1 MYREY
6 DFKNEDNKR
15 FINVKRKK
23 DRNKNINFE
32 QIKKNNYICVEIP
45 GKIKKRSN
53 GLSAVE
59 SLGGLNKIT
68 ELFKYDEN
76 IYNKN
81 GYENE
86 GHSLILRI
94 NNNDIFSSFVSSNC
108 TKVNNILIK
117 IKKTKKNRYKI
128 EFIGFVKY
136 LYYFD
141 NMSDFYYIPTFYN
154 RHNYSTNYIHYL
166 TKDEKEKSTK
176 SKDNKNENENN
187 KRIFPD
193 SYFDHFF
200 PNNFNLNTECKNKDF
215 FPNQINGTH
224 YPWNNS
230 ICLNK
235 NKNIQ
240 NIENNYYIN
249 EGMCVS
255 DNANLNNIQNINQ
268 TINETFK
275 PVNNNGEKIDTIFEN
290 PILTNVKE
298 NSIVDS
304 LPLNSS
310 TFIFYPNQLSSFHCS
325 TFAGFDKN
333 NELDKYFSDKEKKE
347 LYKNILNYKDALNMF
362 DDKTDFNFSSEESE
376 GYELQSCI
384 HSKSTIPYDFKKYKS
399 QKISKYIREYKYIIS
414 KFTEPFD
421 SKNEIKNE
429 DLENFIKKLI
439 INKNEK
445 EHDLPN
451 KSVSLRFASENI
463 ENEKD
468 LENKNSDKIEMEKND
483 KLNIENN
490 ILYNNK
496 YMDQNIS
503 NGSSDSIEIRKE
515 AKENYNRNNSSD
527 DMNKIIVS
535 KKTVHCNPI
544 ANFNDPVYPII
555 PYESAL
561 KKYVS
566 VELYNRVKCLFDIR
580 PIWSKEVLVEHLENV
595 TTYCLKSCFSK
606 ICFYFANGPWRRT
619 YCRYG
624 YDPRNDP
631 SSYIYQ
637 TIDFRDNYYRDIN
650 TKNIEEMNKPIIKKK
665 NILDQTITN
674 IIKNI
679 NEGDTKFSNISDN
692 NYFYINKENVIK
704 IKRENFTNSDL
715 NIYGNEI
722 PNMVTHS
729 ESNLIQDNFKTSV
742 NTDNNNIKLNT
753 TKNIEPNNS
762 TLHIKISHEEDEE
775 INEIFKFLKRS
786 NSFHFRK
793 KFSSEIHFCVSPL
806 KLSTIYQYIDI
817 FDNNV
822 LNYLS
827 SIKTQDVCTKDNGW
841 ISNKDITK
849 IRDILFVK
857 SMTLRQAH
865 TK

>member
-1 MYREY
+1 MYSEY
-6 DFKNEDNKR
+6 DIKNENNKC
-15 FINVKRKK
+15 FVDIKRKK

-32 QIKKNNYICVEIP
+32 KIKKSNYICVEIP
-45 GKIKKRSN
+45 GKVKKGSN

-68 ELFKYDEN
+68 ELFKHDE
-76 IYNKN
+76 N

-86 GHSLILRI
+86 GQSLILRI

-128 EFIGFVKY
+128 EFMGFVKY

-141 NMSDFYYIPTFYN
+141 GMSDFYYIPSFYN

-166 TKDEKEKSTK
+166 TKDEKEKSKK
-176 SKDNKNENENN
+176 SKDNKNGNENS
-187 KRIFPD
+187 KHMFPD
-193 SYFDHFF
+193 SYFDYFF
-200 PNNFNLNTECKNKDF
+200 PNNFNLTTDGKNDL
-215 FPNQINGTH
+215 FPNQLNGVN

-230 ICLNK
+230 VCLDK
-235 NKNIQ
+235 
-240 NIENNYYIN
+240 
-249 EGMCVS
+249 S
-255 DNANLNNIQNINQ
+255 Q
-268 TINETFK
+268 TIN
-275 PVNNNGEKIDTIFEN
+275 
-290 PILTNVKE
+290 
-298 NSIVDS
+298 
-304 LPLNSS
+304 
-310 TFIFYPNQLSSFHCS
+310 
-325 TFAGFDKN
+325 DKN
-333 NELDKYFSDKEKKE
+333 NAENGSGEQIDTTFEGPIVADGKETKIAGPANHNLHPHILGPDPLYNPPFSNFKHFDKDLSLKTFNENKELDEYFSDKEKKE
-347 LYKNILNYKDALNMF
+347 LYKNILNYKDASNMF
-362 DDKTDFNFSSEESE
+362 DDKNDFNFSSDESE

-399 QKISKYIREYKYIIS
+399 QKISKYIREYKYLIS

-445 EHDLPN
+445 DHDLPSQSAQFQFAAE
-451 KSVSLRFASENI
+451 SVEK
-463 ENEKD
+463 EKD
-468 LENKNSDKIEMEKND
+468 LEKRSDKLHI
-483 KLNIENN
+483 NN
-490 ILYNNK
+490 NLLYNDK
-496 YMDQNIS
+496 YMDQNIF
-503 NGSSDSIEIRKE
+503 NDSSDSNEIRKG
-515 AKENYNRNNSSD
+515 KENDNQNDNQNDSSD
-527 DMNKIIVS
+527 GMNKIIVS

-544 ANFNDPVYPII
+544 ANFNDPIYPTI

-566 VELYNRVKCLFDIR
+566 DELYNRVKCLFDIR

-606 ICFYFANGPWRRT
+606 VCFYFANGPWRRT

-679 NEGDTKFSNISDN
+679 NEGNTNFSNFSNFSSDN
-692 NYFYINKENVIK
+692 YSYTNKESIIR
-704 IKRENFTNSDL
+704 IKRENIGNSDF
-715 NIYGNEI
+715 NNYENETS
-722 PNMVTHS
+722 NMGPLST
-729 ESNLIQDNFKTSV
+729 SNAVQDNFKTSV
-742 NTDNNNIKLNT
+742 NTPKNK
-753 TKNIEPNNS
+753 KNIEPNNNN
-762 TLHIKISHEEDEE
+762 LHIKFSHEEDEE
-775 INEIFKFLKRS
+775 INEILKFLKGS
-786 NSFHFRK
+786 NSFHLRK

-841 ISNKDITK
+841 ISNKDIAN

>member
-1 MYREY
+1 MYSEY
-6 DFKNEDNKR
+6 DTKNEDNKC
-15 FINVKRKK
+15 FVDVKRKK
-23 DRNKNINFE
+23 DRNKRINFE
-32 QIKKNNYICVEIP
+32 QVKKSNYICVEIP
-45 GKIKKRSN
+45 GKIKKGSS

-68 ELFKYDEN
+68 ELFKHDE
-76 IYNKN
+76 N

-86 GHSLILRI
+86 GESLILRI

-117 IKKTKKNRYKI
+117 IKKTKKNKYKI
-128 EFIGFVKY
+128 EFMGFVKY

-141 NMSDFYYIPTFYN
+141 SMSDFYYIPSFYN

-166 TKDEKEKSTK
+166 TKDEKEKSKK
-176 SKDNKNENENN
+176 SKDNKNEQENN
-187 KRIFPD
+187 KHTFPD
-193 SYFDHFF
+193 SYFDYFF
-200 PNNFNLNTECKNKDF
+200 PNNFNLTTECKNDF
-215 FPNQINGTH
+215 FPNQHNGVH

-230 ICLNK
+230 ICLDK
-235 NKNIQ
+235 NQ
-240 NIENNYYIN
+240 AIN
-249 EGMCVS
+249 RE
-255 DNANLNNIQNINQ
+255 
-268 TINETFK
+268 
-275 PVNNNGEKIDTIFEN
+275 NNGENNVEN
-290 PILTNVKE
+290 DSGEQIGTTFGGSILTDGKE
-298 NSIVDS
+298 NNITGSV
-304 LPLNSS
+304 PLNLHPHIFGPGQLHNFPCSNFTPFNKDLS
-310 TFIFYPNQLSSFHCS
+310 LKTFDEN
-325 TFAGFDKN
+325 K
-333 NELDKYFSDKEKKE
+333 ELDEYFSDKEKKE
-347 LYKNILNYKDALNMF
+347 LYKNILNYKDASNMF
-362 DDKTDFNFSSEESE
+362 EDKNDFNFSSDESE

-384 HSKSTIPYDFKKYKS
+384 HSKNTIPYDFKKYKS
-399 QKISKYIREYKYIIS
+399 QKISKYIREYKYLIS

-445 EHDLPN
+445 DHDLPS
-451 KSVSLRFASENI
+451 KSVPFQFVAESVEK
-463 ENEKD
+463 EKD
-468 LENKNSDKIEMEKND
+468 LEKQSDKLHIN
-483 KLNIENN
+483 NN
-490 ILYNNK
+490 ILYNDN
-496 YMDQNIS
+496 YMNQDIFND
-503 NGSSDSIEIRKE
+503 SSDSNEIRKE
-515 AKENYNRNNSSD
+515 GKENDNQNDSSD
-527 DMNKIIVS
+527 GMNKIIVS

-544 ANFNDPVYPII
+544 ANFNDPIYPTI

-566 VELYNRVKCLFDIR
+566 DELYNRVKSLFDIR

-665 NILDQTITN
+665 NILDQTVTN

-679 NEGDTKFSNISDN
+679 NEGNPNFSNVSNFSSDN
-692 NYFYINKENVIK
+692 YPYINKESIIR
-704 IKRENFTNSDL
+704 IKRENIANSDL
-715 NIYGNEI
+715 NIYENEA
-722 PNMVTHS
+722 
-729 ESNLIQDNFKTSV
+729 SNIDPLSASNAVQDNLKTSV
-742 NTDNNNIKLNT
+742 NIPKNK
-753 TKNIEPNNS
+753 KNIEPNNS
-762 TLHIKISHEEDEE
+762 NLHIKISHEEDEE
-775 INEIFKFLKRS
+775 INEILKFLKGS
-786 NSFHFRK
+786 NSFHLRK

-822 LNYLS
+822 LSYLS

-841 ISNKDITK
+841 ISNKDIAK